1 MYDGLQ
7 GRMRISVIWF
17 LLLLVCLLGVPDFAP
32 AQARYLIES
41 ESPYVPQAWN
51 IELIA
56 LADLESGAIPTA
68 LVKPQAGF
76 SFFGYLHL
84 TAAPIMA
91 YFFEEGDYLLTGWEA
106 SLRFRL
112 PPYSSNVFSL
122 YGYGKVHH
130 TFAEPYTVQYEGD
143 LAEVHTVISPYTDTG
158 VDFIGG
164 ISGVISFTIGPL
176 GAGILFSGNYARTI
190 NRTYNPVFEEEEG
203 YKNRIFLNGAP
214 ALFLELGKN
223 RSFKITAAA
232 QNRFTF
238 WFERGFMYDLLPQV
252 TFTFSPA
259 FSVVVGGS
267 LPMVGGGVYKLYVG
281 TRIVINPERRV
292 RIVVRDIHFPPD
304 KAILFGPQNTKAR
317 KNMRTID
324 RLYRQL
330 ERYPGYAIIIEGHT
344 SFVYWDD
351 PVKGPEEQEQVLIPL
366 SYARANAV
374 LEALVERGIPR
385 SRMTAVGKG
394 GSEPLVPFS
403 RKEEQWKNRRVEI
416 HLQK

>member
-1 MYDGLQ
+1 
-7 GRMRISVIWF
+7 MRTSVIWF
-17 LLLLVCLLGVPDFAP
+17 LLLLVCLLGVPDFAS

-112 PPYSSNVFSL
+112 PPYSSKVFSL

-267 LPMVGGGVYKLYVG
+267 LPMVGGGVYKLYLG
-281 TRIVINPERRV
+281 T

-304 KAILFGPQNTKAR
+304 KAILFGPQ
-317 KNMRTID
+317 
-324 RLYRQL
+324 
-330 ERYPGYAIIIEGHT
+330 
-344 SFVYWDD
+344 
-351 PVKGPEEQEQVLIPL
+351 EQEQVLIPL